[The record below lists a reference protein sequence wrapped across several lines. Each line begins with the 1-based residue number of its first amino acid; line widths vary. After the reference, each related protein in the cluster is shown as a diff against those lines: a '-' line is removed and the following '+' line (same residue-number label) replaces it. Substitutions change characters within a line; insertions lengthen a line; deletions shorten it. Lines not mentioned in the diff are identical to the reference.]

1 MSIHLPIDT
10 ADSGADTPDRSVRHR
25 PTRAEIDTGALQ
37 RNVARFVART
47 DAHVCAVVKADGY
60 GHGALLVARA
70 ALAGG
75 ASWLAVALVEEAAE
89 LRAAGI
95 DAPILLLSE
104 PPTSAVDAVLD
115 LDLTPTVYRP
125 EFIGALDRAA
135 AERGV
140 VARVHVKLD
149 TGMARV
155 GVPAEEWDPVLAL
168 LAGAAALDVEGYQTH
183 LARADEPGSPT
194 TDEQLVRF
202 RAGLAQV
209 VAHGLVPRL
218 LHVAN
223 SAGILMHPASW
234 QAALTQLLP
243 SAQVLVRP
251 GIAVY
256 GLSPGD
262 EVLASDH
269 GFEPALRLVSAVSQ
283 VRRLA
288 AGTPVSYGHRW
299 AAPAD
304 GWLATVPIGY
314 ADGVPRLLTGKAHVL
329 IGGRR
334 HPVAGTITMDQLMV
348 WCADAPPEVGDEVV
362 LLGAQH
368 GPDGSA
374 RIPVEEWA
382 HAIGTI
388 TYEIVCGLGPRVP
401 RVVVE
406 ASTAAG
412 AGGAVTGGAGGA
424 AGGD

>member
-125 EFIGALDRAA
+125 EF
-135 AERGV
+135 
-140 VARVHVKLD
+140 
-149 TGMARV
+149 MARV

-299 AAPAD
+299 AA
-304 GWLATVPIGY
+304 
-314 ADGVPRLLTGKAHVL
+314 
-329 IGGRR
+329 RR
-334 HPVAGTITMDQLMV
+334 T
-348 WCADAPPEVGDEVV
+348 C
-362 LLGAQH
+362 
-368 GPDGSA
+368 
-374 RIPVEEWA
+374 
-382 HAIGTI
+382 
-388 TYEIVCGLGPRVP
+388 
-401 RVVVE
+401 
-406 ASTAAG
+406 
-412 AGGAVTGGAGGA
+412 
-424 AGGD
+424 